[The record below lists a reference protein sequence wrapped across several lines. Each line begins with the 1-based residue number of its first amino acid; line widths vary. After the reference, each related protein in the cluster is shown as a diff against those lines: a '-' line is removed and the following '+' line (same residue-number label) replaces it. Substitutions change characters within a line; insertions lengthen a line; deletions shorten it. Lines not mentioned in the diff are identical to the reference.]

1 MVLFFC
7 DRTRSDQDENWDENG
22 DDDWDDAGMMH
33 SGLVGFLWQQL
44 IKREGVY
51 GPPGIIQMAL
61 LGSSGDQDD
70 SLAIIRPSYQDR
82 SQNGCQERADQDE
95 TRMTTDNVNLSITT
109 KKI

>member
-1 MVLFFC
+1 MTTRKKFGSKVISKQVVSSSC
-7 DRTRSDQDENWDENG
+7 YRTRSDQDENWDENG

-61 LGSSGDQDD
+61 LG
-70 SLAIIRPSYQDR
+70 
-82 SQNGCQERADQDE
+82 
-95 TRMTTDNVNLSITT
+95 
-109 KKI
+109 

>member
-1 MVLFFC
+1 MTTGMILGSKTTKNGSFFC

-61 LGSSGDQDD
+61 LG
-70 SLAIIRPSYQDR
+70 
-82 SQNGCQERADQDE
+82 
-95 TRMTTDNVNLSITT
+95 
-109 KKI
+109 